1 MTYPDVVGTMARLPF
16 SGLPAVTWFGTASV
30 YRGAANADG
39 TRVDKQSPTARSGC
53 IFNSNRETVVLD
65 WLTWGG

>member
-1 MTYPDVVGTMARLPF
+1 MARLPF

-39 TRVDKQSPTARSGC
+39 TRVDKSPTAAKSGC

-65 WLTWGG
+65 WLMWRG